1 MICGELHYLNY
12 PWAMARTL
20 SLRRARRDCASYR
33 SGLSFFFFLFV
44 FYYAYRIGKDFG
56 LDFEVI
62 LIVFEVILDS
72 FLNDFGGH
80 IGMILIIF

>member
-1 MICGELHYLNY
+1 MISLIL
-12 PWAMARTL
+12 L
-20 SLRRARRDCASYR
+20 SY
-33 SGLSFFFFLFV
+33 
-44 FYYAYRIGKDFG
+44 YYAYRIGKDFG
-56 LDFEVI
+56 LDFKVI

>member
-1 MICGELHYLNY
+1 MKGFWIDFGEVLERFFDIILIL
-12 PWAMARTL
+12 L
-20 SLRRARRDCASYR
+20 SY
-33 SGLSFFFFLFV
+33 
-44 FYYAYRIGKDFG
+44 YYAYRIGKDFG

-62 LIVFEVILDS
+62 LIVFEVIFDS